1 MLGSFDCPFV
11 AAGEADIFPG
21 GLLLGQG
28 ILIGLELSFEAEV
41 GQNFRAMFSDVL
53 DGFSEGHGL
62 SPHQI
67 GNDEG
72 G

>member
-1 MLGSFDCPFV
+1 MLGSFDCSFV

-21 GLLLGQG
+21 GLLFGQG
-28 ILIGLELSFEAEV
+28 ILIGFELSFEAQV
-41 GQNFRAMFSDVL
+41 GQNFRTMFSDVF
-53 DGFSEGHGL
+53 DGLFEGHGL